1 MSAELATTQAPLS
14 AEIVHS
20 LVTKGDVSL
29 LNAQQRAEYY
39 IQLCERVGL
48 DPATQPFLFIR
59 LNGKEVPYAT
69 KGAGDQLRRK
79 HLISVT
85 ITAREKMDD
94 VYYVTAR
101 AVMPDGRT
109 DESQGA
115 VSIAGLKGENLA
127 NAVMKAETKAK
138 RRVTLSIVGLGMLD
152 ESELDTIQ
160 DKFDRLPPE
169 HPSHVAKAA
178 ATVVSLPQPKIGVAR
193 AAAAEATQ
201 PRRAERQGEGLPDR
215 WSPKEAIPVAIRMW
229 LTPLSQLEKPLP
241 ELTVDELDL
250 VTEQCATAYER
261 AKANPKT
268 TEKLLA
274 LLNAIGAGAS
284 AIHYQ
289 KTNGGSAA

>member
-1 MSAELATTQAPLS
+1 MSAELATVQAPLS

-59 LNGKEVPYAT
+59 LQGKEVPYAT

-79 HLISVT
+79 HSISVA
-85 ITAREKMDD
+85 ITARERMDD

-101 AVMPDGRT
+101 ATMPDGRT

-115 VSIAGLKGENLA
+115 VSIAGLKGEALA

-160 DKFDRLPPE
+160 DKFERLPPE
-169 HPSHVAKAA
+169 RPTSNVVAIARPAVAA
-178 ATVVSLPQPKIGVAR
+178 SAVVEQPKAEPAR
-193 AAAAEATQ
+193 PAS
-201 PRRAERQGEGLPDR
+201 RQGEGLPDK
-215 WSPKEAIPVAIRMW
+215 WSPAEAIPVAIRLW
-229 LTPLSQLEKPLP
+229 LKPLAELEKPMP
-241 ELTVDELDL
+241 ELSIDELEL

-284 AIHYQ
+284 AIHFQ
-289 KTNGGSAA
+289 KTNNAEVPA